1 MNTSL
6 VVAFWL
12 LFMIGQYLHSKDLK
26 KAKVESHIP
35 EDVEG
40 KSGEF
45 IHVESVGG
53 KKGDEV

>member
-1 MNTSL
+1 
-6 VVAFWL
+6 
-12 LFMIGQYLHSKDLK
+12 MIGQYLHSKDLK

-40 KSGEF
+40 KAGEF
-45 IHVESVGG
+45 IHVESGRG